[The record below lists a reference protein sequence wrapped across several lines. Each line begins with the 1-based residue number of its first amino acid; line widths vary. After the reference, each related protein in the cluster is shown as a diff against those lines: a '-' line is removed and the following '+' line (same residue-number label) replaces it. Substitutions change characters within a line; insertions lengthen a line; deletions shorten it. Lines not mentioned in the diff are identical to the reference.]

1 MIALSLVVL
10 GITVAVGQT
19 LFAARLAELSRG
31 EDASFFYR
39 FTGPMLVAFDIFR
52 HFPIAAPSVAGDRHH
67 PIGYRLRDG
76 VEDRA
81 EGPLSH

>member
-1 MIALSLVVL
+1 MIALSIVVL
-10 GITVAVGQT
+10 GITVAVGQS

-52 HFPIAAPSVAGDRHH
+52 HFPWPAQASPANPSSRTM
-67 PIGYRLRDG
+67 
-76 VEDRA
+76 
-81 EGPLSH
+81 